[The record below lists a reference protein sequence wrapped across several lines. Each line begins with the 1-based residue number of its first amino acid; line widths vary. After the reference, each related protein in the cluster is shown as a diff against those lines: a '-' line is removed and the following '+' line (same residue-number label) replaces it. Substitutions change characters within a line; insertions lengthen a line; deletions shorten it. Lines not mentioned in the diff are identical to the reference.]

1 MRSIGR
7 DKLGWSVSV
16 ILIVLVMLPLAAV
29 MIQVLLPGVFF
40 GNWQLGDWKLL
51 LQIFHRPL
59 WQKSLEN
66 SLLLGVGTTLL
77 GTLLGAALAAIRS
90 SWSFP
95 TAKLLDASVW
105 LLLITPSFILA
116 QGWVLF
122 ASGGGIAV
130 QLFGWDWVKNAIFT
144 PAGLIFMMTLSKFP
158 FAYLSVHAALEWK
171 VDQLSQAARL
181 CGASAWTTWRTI
193 HAPLLLPALL
203 AGAAL
208 VFMDTIGDFGMPA
221 SIAAVY
227 RFPTLPYSI
236 YSAIYTSPIRFD
248 MAGVLSFYLVALIGL
263 AMMLQFYA
271 LKRSRY
277 DFLTARASRSV
288 PQSAG
293 RFTPLLTAL
302 NLLFLLL
309 VIGVPVGSNIVSSLL
324 KTQGGGVTT
333 DNLTLEHYRSLFSSA
348 SNLLT
353 GLWHSLAIA
362 GAAAILGLL
371 IGLGVAYV
379 LTYSRFQF
387 KRSIEVFSIITLAV
401 PGVVLGIGYIFVWN
415 QKWLEPLGLL
425 LYGTPW
431 ILVLAAIAGAIPVI
445 TRLMTGAMAK
455 VPGNLLSAAQLQGDS
470 FLNRMRYILLPL
482 IRGALLSAG
491 LAAFGA
497 SIFDLAVSSILFP
510 PKFVTLPVAINKAFE
525 DLNFGYASA
534 ATVTSSLIVILI
546 ILAIELLLR
555 RKEASS

>member
-7 DKLGWSVSV
+7 DKLGWSVSA

-66 SLLLGVGTTLL
+66 SLLLGIGTTLF
-77 GTLLGAALAAIRS
+77 GTMLGAALAAIRS

-130 QLFGWDWVKNAIFT
+130 QLFGWHWVKDAIFH

-158 FAYLSVHAALEWK
+158 FAYLCVHAALEWK

-181 CGASAWTTWRTI
+181 CGASALTTWRTI

-236 YSAIYTSPIRFD
+236 YSAIYTSPIRID

-271 LKRSRY
+271 LKRSRF
-277 DFLTARASRSV
+277 DFLNARASRSV
-288 PQSAG
+288 PKSAG
-293 RFTPLLTAL
+293 RFTPLLTTM
-302 NLLFLLL
+302 NLVFLLL
-309 VIGVPVGSNIVSSLL
+309 VIGVPVGSNIVISLL

-333 DNLTLEHYRSLFSSA
+333 DNLTLEHYRSLFSS
-348 SNLLT
+348 SSTLLT

-362 GAAAILGLL
+362 GAAAILGLI

-379 LTYSRFQF
+379 LTYSGFRF

-470 FLNRMRYILLPL
+470 FMDRMRYILLPL

-534 ATVTSSLIVILI
+534 ATVTSSLVVILI

>member
-7 DKLGWSVSV
+7 DKLGWNVSA

-66 SLLLGVGTTLL
+66 SLLLGIGTTLF
-77 GTLLGAALAAIRS
+77 GTMLGAALAAIRS

-130 QLFGWDWVKNAIFT
+130 QLFGWHWVKDAIFH

-271 LKRSRY
+271 LKRSRF
-277 DFLTARASRSV
+277 DFLNARASRSV
-288 PQSAG
+288 PRSAG
-293 RFTPLLTAL
+293 RFTPLLTAM

-309 VIGVPVGSNIVSSLL
+309 VIGVPVGSNIVISLL

-333 DNLTLEHYRSLFSSA
+333 DNLTFEHYRSLFSS
-348 SNLLT
+348 SSTLLT

-362 GAAAILGLL
+362 GAAAILGLI

-379 LTYSRFQF
+379 LTYSGFRF

-470 FLNRMRYILLPL
+470 FLDRMRYILLPL

-534 ATVTSSLIVILI
+534 ATVTSSLVVILI